1 MDILESKLDD
11 NDYKL
16 VLAIV
21 QKGFGDEV
29 VEASRNAG
37 ASGACILQGKGTT
50 NEKRKFFNFNIEPE
64 KEVVLI
70 LVESEKAV
78 PITKA
83 IYSAVDYKSEARGL
97 VFVLPVSH
105 VSGMSHSKL
114 ELDPPALDSNQE
126 KIEVKNDN
134 KN

>member
-1 MDILESKLDD
+1 MDIVESKLND

-21 QKGFGDEV
+21 QKGFSDEV

-50 NEKRKFFNFNIEPE
+50 NEKRKFFCFDIEPE

-70 LVESEKAV
+70 LVESENAV

-83 IYSAVDYKSEARGL
+83 IYAAVDYKSEARGL
-97 VFVLPVSH
+97 VFVLPVSY

-114 ELDPPALDSNQE
+114 D
-126 KIEVKNDN
+126 IEAPMLGDRIDN
-134 KN
+134 ID

>member
-97 VFVLPVSH
+97 VFVLPVSY
-105 VSGMSHSKL
+105 VSGMSHSKYDLDTPIMGEKL
-114 ELDPPALDSNQE
+114 EDVD
-126 KIEVKNDN
+126 
-134 KN
+134 

>member
-21 QKGFGDEV
+21 QKGFSDEV

-64 KEVVLI
+64 KEMVLI

-97 VFVLPVSH
+97 VFVLPVSY
-105 VSGMSHSKL
+105 VSGMSHSKFDLVPPILGEKL
-114 ELDPPALDSNQE
+114 EDVD
-126 KIEVKNDN
+126 
-134 KN
+134 